1 MKPTVLILINEVSAL
16 FCGVF
21 FNSALLY
28 LIQHRTPSLMK
39 SYAIILRLHAAAD
52 LLSEFVNFISSTHCV
67 TLNGRFYF
75 FNGGPHSRFFNQYTT
90 SILVRGYLWIV
101 IYIPLTLIP
110 LDFVYR
116 YRAVCHGDLISKR
129 AVGFY
134 VICAYS
140 VSFLLAFPYNGL
152 YLKVGPSEETAK
164 YDYIFEEALG
174 YNHHEVPPYLTMGIR
189 APLECGILSLVV
201 LVVFLDYGFI
211 VYVVIMIKKK
221 MIENV
226 QRNVSRKA
234 EATQKSVSRVIMIQA
249 MIPLFLCIPTAINIL
264 CALFLIDVPYFA
276 PYVFSIISWMAAL
289 KPFVTIMLVPTYRCS
304 ILRLSNLSD
313 TSELPAGPNYFRKFS
328 SSPLRNSSLRPEV
341 NESPQHNAEVVFF
354 PNY

>member
-1 MKPTVLILINEVSAL
+1 MKRTMIILINEVSA
-16 FCGVF
+16 FVFGVF

-28 LIQHRTPSLMK
+28 LIQRRTSSLMK
-39 SYAIILRLHAAAD
+39 SYAVILR
-52 LLSEFVNFISSTHCV
+52 HCL
-67 TLNGRFYF
+67 TLKGRFYF
-75 FNGGPHSRFFNQYTT
+75 FNGAPHSKYFDQYTT
-90 SILVRGYLWIV
+90 SILVRAYLWIV

-116 YRAVCHGDLISKR
+116 YRSVCHGDLISKR

-140 VSFLLAFPYNGL
+140 ITFLIAFPYNGL
-152 YLKVGPSEETAK
+152 YLKSGPSEETAK
-164 YDYIFEEALG
+164 YDYIFGEALG
-174 YNHHEVPPYLTMGIR
+174 FNHGEIPSYLSMGIR

-211 VYVVIMIKKK
+211 VYVVVMIKKK
-221 MIENV
+221 MAESL

-249 MIPLFLCIPTAINIL
+249 MIPLFLCVPAAINIL
-264 CALFLIDVPYFA
+264 CALFLIDVPYLA
-276 PYVFSIISWMAAL
+276 PYVFSIVSWMAAL

-304 ILRLSNLSD
+304 ILRLNNHSD
-313 TSELPAGPNYFRKFS
+313 TSGLPGGPNYFRKFS
-328 SSPLRNSSLRPEV
+328 SAPLRNSTRS
-341 NESPQHNAEVVFF
+341 Q
-354 PNY
+354 